1 MSEFKPITTQ
11 EEFESRLSERLEQKG
26 RSVTKQFEGY
36 TSPTDLEKI
45 KKDFQTQITTLNGQL
60 ENAQNEVS
68 KKFEGYMS
76 PAELE
81 TLKREY
87 EEKIAKYETDSVKTR
102 IAIETGLPLELKE
115 RLRGTT
121 EDEIREDAKMLC
133 QFATSKRVAPLG
145 TSEIEGGGN
154 DKHLKKLL
162 SSLNLEKE

>member
-45 KKDFQTQITTLNGQL
+45 KKDFQTQITT
-60 ENAQNEVS
+60 EVS

-76 PAELE
+76 PTELE
-81 TLKREY
+81 TLKRGY

-145 TSEIEGGGN
+145 TSEVESGGN
-154 DKHLKKLL
+154 DKHLKNLL